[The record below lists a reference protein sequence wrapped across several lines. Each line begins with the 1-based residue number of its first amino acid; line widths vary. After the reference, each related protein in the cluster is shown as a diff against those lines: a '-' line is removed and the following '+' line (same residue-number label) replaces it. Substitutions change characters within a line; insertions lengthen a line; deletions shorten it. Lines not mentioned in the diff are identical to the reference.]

1 MWNPMSARGGGVF
14 AAASAGVLAVLLA
27 GPPPADPGDPPPSS
41 SQPPTGRSSY
51 EVART
56 RTPIHVDGRMDEPA
70 WQAAETFAFFNN
82 RDGSP
87 PPEELGTMAKALYDD
102 NFIYFAFDSADTNAW
117 STRDVRDQHL
127 WEEEVVEVFIQ
138 ADPAHPSYI
147 ELEVNPLGA
156 MIDIFLIDVR
166 KPIPYTSWNSAGLR
180 WAVHVDGT
188 ADGRPGDRSW
198 SCEMALPL
206 EDVVTAP
213 NLPPLPGDRWRANL
227 YRVERRPAPASL
239 AWSPTLVGDFHR
251 LDRFGE
257 LVFVDRVVP

>member
-1 MWNPMSARGGGVF
+1 MWNLMSARGAGVF
-14 AAASAGVLAVLLA
+14 VAGSVAVLALLLA
-27 GPPPADPGDPPPSS
+27 SPIPADPGGPQSS
-41 SQPPTGRSSY
+41 SPEPRTERPSY

-56 RTPIHVDGRMDEPA
+56 RAPIQVDGRLDEPA
-70 WQAAETFAFFNN
+70 WQAAEAFVFVNN

-87 PPEELGTMAKALYDD
+87 PPAELGTSAKALYDD
-102 NFIYFAFDSADTNAW
+102 TFIYFGFENADTNAW
-117 STRDVRDQHL
+117 ATRDKRDEHL

-147 ELEVNPLGA
+147 ELEVNPLGT
-156 MIDIFLIDVR
+156 MLDIFLIDVR

-188 ADGRPGDRSW
+188 ADGQPGDVGW

-213 NLPPLPGDRWRANL
+213 HIPPRSGDRWRANL
-227 YRVERRPAPASL
+227 YRVERRPSRASL
-239 AWSPTLVGDFHR
+239 AWSPTVRDFHR
-251 LDRFGE
+251 PDRFGD